1 MLMPEKG
8 KGNRADW
15 HTETQLTGSR
25 DAAAAAAAPTTTAD
39 EEGKKTATT
48 TSLPLR

>member
-1 MLMPEKG
+1 MLMLEKG

-25 DAAAAAAAPTTTAD
+25 DAAAAAPTTTAD

>member
-25 DAAAAAAAPTTTAD
+25 DAAAAAAPTTTAN

>member
-1 MLMPEKG
+1 MLMTEKG

-25 DAAAAAAAPTTTAD
+25 DAAAAAPTTTVD

>member
-1 MLMPEKG
+1 MLMLGKG

-25 DAAAAAAAPTTTAD
+25 DAAAAAAPTTTAD